1 MKPLLPLILALA
13 LVACGESNTDA
24 AAAPAPAAEAPAQ
37 PAAPATE
44 APTAEAPTPED
55 VSDAADEASSEMPAA
70 ADETAASEAAPT
82 ETTAAEAP
90 APRPAPPMVDP
101 AKAPRLGMDYEPLA
115 EPQPTIG
122 KGGIE
127 VAEVFSYMCIHC
139 ANLQPLLNTWKAEL
153 PADVR
158 FEYVPGV
165 FGGVSDNF
173 ARAYYAA
180 EAMNLVDS
188 THDDLFKAT
197 LIERSFTTA
206 SPEEIADWYGARGAD
221 RDAFLSTMQSFAVT
235 AKLNRAKQFALR
247 GGVDATPMII
257 VNGKYR
263 AKATGDRGMQG
274 LLDTVDW
281 LVAHERAGSTP

>member
-1 MKPLLPLILALA
+1 MKRLLPLIFALALA
-13 LVACGESNTDA
+13 ACGESATDA
-24 AAAPAPAAEAPAQ
+24 TAAAPAAEAPAQ
-37 PAAPATE
+37 ATAP
-44 APTAEAPTPED
+44 
-55 VSDAADEASSEMPAA
+55 
-70 ADETAASEAAPT
+70 
-82 ETTAAEAP
+82 AAEAP
-90 APRPAPPMVDP
+90 APEAAQPEAPAEEAPAAEAVETADADAATPVEEAAPAEAAAETPRPAPPVVDP
-101 AKAPRLGMDYEPLA
+101 ANAPRLGTDYEPLA
-115 EPQPTIG
+115 EPMPTIG
-122 KGGIE
+122 QGGIE

-139 ANLQPLLNTWKAEL
+139 ANLQPLLNTWKPGQ

-180 EAMNLVDS
+180 QAMNLVDK
-188 THDDLFKAT
+188 THDDLFKAV
-197 LIERSFTTA
+197 LIERSFTNA
-206 SPEEIADWYGARGAD
+206 SPEEIADWYAGYGAD
-221 RDAFLSTMQSFAVT
+221 REAFLSTMQSFAVT
-235 AKLNRAKQFALR
+235 AKLNRARQFALR

-263 AKATGDRGMQG
+263 AMATGDRGMQG

>member
-1 MKPLLPLILALA
+1 MKRLLPLFLALA
-13 LVACGESNTDA
+13 LAACGESANDS
-24 AAAPAPAAEAPAQ
+24 AAPATDAPAVASSPAEQTPAPEAAQPEAPAEAPAEAS
-37 PAAPATE
+37 PAAEMPAEEAAPAD
-44 APTAEAPTPED
+44 AEA
-55 VSDAADEASSEMPAA
+55 
-70 ADETAASEAAPT
+70 
-82 ETTAAEAP
+82 AAE
-90 APRPAPPMVDP
+90 APRPAPPVVDP
-101 AKAPRLGMDYEPLA
+101 ARAPRLGADYEPLA
-115 EPQPTIG
+115 EPMPTIG
-122 KGGIE
+122 QGGIE

-139 ANLQPLLNTWKAEL
+139 ANLQPLINTWKPGQ

-180 EAMNLVDS
+180 EAMNLVDK
-188 THDDLFKAT
+188 THDDLFKAV
-197 LIERSFTTA
+197 LIERTFTSA
-206 SPEEIADWYGARGAD
+206 SPEEIADWYAGHGAD
-221 RDAFLSTMQSFAVT
+221 REAFLSTMQSFAVT
-235 AKLNRAKQFALR
+235 AKLNRARQFALR

-263 AKATGDRGMQG
+263 AMATGDRGMQG

>member
-1 MKPLLPLILALA
+1 MKRLLPLIFALALA
-13 LVACGESNTDA
+13 ACGESATDSPATAPATDA
-24 AAAPAPAAEAPAQ
+24 PAPASTPAAEAPAPEATQ
-37 PAAPATE
+37 PEAPAEDAVAAGTTDDAVETPADEAAPAEAVAETE
-44 APTAEAPTPED
+44 
-55 VSDAADEASSEMPAA
+55 
-70 ADETAASEAAPT
+70 
-82 ETTAAEAP
+82 
-90 APRPAPPMVDP
+90 RPAPPVVDP
-101 AKAPRLGMDYEPLA
+101 ARAPRLGADYEPLA
-115 EPQPTIG
+115 EPMPTIG
-122 KGGIE
+122 QGGIE

-139 ANLQPLLNTWKAEL
+139 ANLQPLINTWKPKQ

-180 EAMNLVDS
+180 EAMNLVDK
-188 THDDLFKAT
+188 THDDLFKAV
-197 LIERSFTTA
+197 LIERSFTNA
-206 SPEEIADWYGARGAD
+206 SPEEIADWYAGHGAD
-221 RDAFLSTMQSFAVT
+221 REAFLSTMQSFAIT

-263 AKATGDRGMQG
+263 AMATGDRGMQG

>member
-1 MKPLLPLILALA
+1 MKRLLPLILALA
-13 LVACGESNTDA
+13 LAACGDANTESA
-24 AAAPAPAAEAPAQ
+24 AAPAAEAPAQ
-37 PAAPATE
+37 PAAPA
-44 APTAEAPTPED
+44 AEAPAEQAPAPAEAD
-55 VSDAADEASSEMPAA
+55 VSDAADEMASETPAPAEDTATTDAA
-70 ADETAASEAAPT
+70 ATETAA
-82 ETTAAEAP
+82 AE
-90 APRPAPPMVDP
+90 APRPAPPVVDP

-139 ANLQPLLNTWKAEL
+139 ANLQPLLNTWKAQL

-158 FEYVPGV
+158 FVYVPGV

-180 EAMNLVDS
+180 EAMNLVDA

-197 LIERSFTTA
+197 LIERSFSTA

-247 GGVDATPMII
+247 SGVDATPMII

-263 AKATGDRGMQG
+263 AMATGDRGMQG

-281 LVAHERAGSTP
+281 LVAHERVGSTP

>member
-1 MKPLLPLILALA
+1 
-13 LVACGESNTDA
+13 V
-24 AAAPAPAAEAPAQ
+24 
-37 PAAPATE
+37 
-44 APTAEAPTPED
+44 
-55 VSDAADEASSEMPAA
+55 
-70 ADETAASEAAPT
+70 
-82 ETTAAEAP
+82 
-90 APRPAPPMVDP
+90 VDP
-101 AKAPRLGMDYEPLA
+101 ARAPRLGTDYEPLA
-115 EPQPTIG
+115 EPMPTIG
-122 KGGIE
+122 QGGIE

-139 ANLQPLLNTWKAEL
+139 ANLQPLLNTWKPNQ

-180 EAMNLVDS
+180 QAMNLVDK
-188 THDDLFKAT
+188 THDDLFKAV
-197 LIERSFTTA
+197 LIERKFTNA
-206 SPEEIADWYGARGAD
+206 SPEEIADWYAAYGAD
-221 RDAFLSTMQSFAVT
+221 REAFLSTMQSFAVT
-235 AKLNRAKQFALR
+235 AKLNRARQFALR

-263 AKATGDRGMQG
+263 AMATGDRGMQG

>member
-1 MKPLLPLILALA
+1 MKRLLPLIFALALA
-13 LVACGESNTDA
+13 ACGESATDSP
-24 AAAPAPAAEAPAQ
+24 AAAPAADTPAPASAPAAEAPAPEAAQ
-37 PAAPATE
+37 PEAPAEE
-44 APTAEAPTPED
+44 A
-55 VSDAADEASSEMPAA
+55 
-70 ADETAASEAAPT
+70 
-82 ETTAAEAP
+82 AAEAP
-90 APRPAPPMVDP
+90 AEDAAPAEAAAETPRPAPPVVDP
-101 AKAPRLGMDYEPLA
+101 ARAPRLGTDYEPLA
-115 EPQPTIG
+115 EPMPTIG
-122 KGGIE
+122 QGGIE

-139 ANLQPLLNTWKAEL
+139 ANLQPQLNTWKPNQ

-180 EAMNLVDS
+180 EAMNLVDK
-188 THDDLFKAT
+188 THDDLFKAV
-197 LIERSFTTA
+197 LIERKFTTA
-206 SPEEIADWYGARGAD
+206 SPEEIADWYAAYGAD
-221 RDAFLSTMQSFAVT
+221 REVFLSTMQSFAVT
-235 AKLNRAKQFALR
+235 AKLNRARQFALR

-263 AKATGDRGMQG
+263 AMATGDRGMQG